1 MRYILLFFILVLIN
15 NCSGYSPIFTSNQ
28 INFYIEQIK
37 ITKDD
42 KLLRKIVKN
51 LQPYT
56 AQNDKKKISLELS
69 LDKEEFVILRDSKGD
84 PSTLEIKMTLE
95 VLVKLPNNKNKKI
108 QLREKFTFDNQSN
121 KFELNQYKKSMES
134 NLSDKIFENLILE
147 LRSLEE

>member
-1 MRYILLFFILVLIN
+1 MRNILLFFIIILIN

-37 ITKDD
+37 VTKDD

-56 AQNDKKKISLELS
+56 TENDKKKISLELNLEKDES
-69 LDKEEFVILRDSKGD
+69 VILRDSKGD
-84 PSTLEIKMTLE
+84 PLTHEIKMTLE
-95 VLVKLPNNKNKKI
+95 AIVKLPDNNDKKI
-108 QLREKFTFDNQSN
+108 QLKEKFTFDNQSN

-147 LRSLEE
+147 LRSIE